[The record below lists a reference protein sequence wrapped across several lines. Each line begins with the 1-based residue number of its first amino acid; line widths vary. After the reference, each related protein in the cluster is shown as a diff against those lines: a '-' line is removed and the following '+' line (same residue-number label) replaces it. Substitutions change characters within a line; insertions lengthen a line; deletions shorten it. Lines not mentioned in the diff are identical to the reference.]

1 MLNVCHVINGYPPTQ
16 SQKDGGM
23 NMNEKETMEKI
34 NKTIDA
40 ELKKTP
46 DDMTLKV
53 EMIMEEE
60 GLRLNFTRIKKE
72 EK

>member
-1 MLNVCHVINGYPPTQ
+1 
-16 SQKDGGM
+16 M

-34 NKTIDA
+34 NKTIEA
-40 ELKKTP
+40 EMKKTP